1 MKQIVSLLKYFIF
14 PTFHF
19 SIERWKYNKDFGVYV
34 STFGNVKD
42 ADKQYKKQF
51 TTHNGYL
58 CVITC
63 RGAINV
69 HRLVLSTFLPNDNM
83 NKLTVE
89 HKDHNKRN
97 NKLYNLEWLTREENL
112 DRAQKDLLL
121 EKNIKKNFHLSVD
134 KHIIMCLRGKTLTFK
149 NSQEAALYL
158 IGKYKNLKNLK
169 LKKIEENIIWAI
181 VSRTVYYGRYWD
193 IV

>member
-42 ADKQYKKQF
+42 ANKQYKKQF
-51 TTHNGYL
+51 TTDSGYL

-63 RGAINV
+63 RGAVNV

-83 NKLTVE
+83 HKLTVE

-112 DRAQKDLLL
+112 GRAQKDLLID
-121 EKNIKKNFHLSVD
+121 KDIKKNFLPPVD
-134 KHIIMCLRGKTLTFK
+134 KHIIMCLRSKILTFK
-149 NSQEAALYL
+149 NSQEAASYL
-158 IGKYKNLKNLK
+158 ARKDRNIRRLK
-169 LKKIEENIIWAI
+169 LEEIEKNIILAI
-181 VSRTVYYGRYWD
+181 VSRTEYCGRYWD